1 MIKQLNEMLKQD
13 HISPKEI
20 TAIVFKYQKCRH
32 KAKKQEYKD
41 IVFNN
46 VVRMIS
52 KRAAQYATRNRHLD
66 VEDLFQAG
74 VIGFCEAIE
83 KFKKGKKTVF
93 STYLDIW
100 VRKYMYDLG
109 YENNLI
115 YTPKNVIQHAYQQ
128 ERKQLEGKKF
138 QHSDLSQLF
147 MNSKRMVYLD
157 NDHSM
162 DGGDGVNIHDMIKS
176 GIEIDAEVDKRSM
189 SEHMM
194 SLIHRYLNASEQQ
207 VIKMRY
213 FNGSG
218 EVQQLQSVGQAV
230 NLSTERVRQI
240 ETMAIAKLKK
250 RTKGLIQ

>member
-1 MIKQLNEMLKQD
+1 MIKQINEMLKQEY
-13 HISPKEI
+13 ISPKEI
-20 TAIVFKYQKCRH
+20 TELVLKYQKCRH
-32 KAKKQEYKD
+32 KVKKQEYKD
-41 IVFNN
+41 AVFNN

-52 KRAAQYATRNRHLD
+52 KRAAQYAARNRQLD
-66 VEDLFQAG
+66 IEDLFQAG

-83 KFKKGKKTVF
+83 KFKGKKKTVF

-109 YENNLI
+109 YDSNLI

-128 ERKQLEGKKF
+128 ERKEQEGKKSK
-138 QHSDLSQLF
+138 HTDASNLF
-147 MNSKRMVYLD
+147 LNSKRMIYLD
-157 NDHSM
+157 NDHTT
-162 DGGDGVNIHDMIKS
+162 DGGEGINIHDMIKS
-176 GIEIDAEVDKRSM
+176 GIEIDSEVDQQSM
-189 SEHMM
+189 SDHMM
-194 SLIHRYLNASEQQ
+194 NLIHRYLNASEQQ

-218 EVQQLQSVGQAV
+218 EVQQLQLVGKAV